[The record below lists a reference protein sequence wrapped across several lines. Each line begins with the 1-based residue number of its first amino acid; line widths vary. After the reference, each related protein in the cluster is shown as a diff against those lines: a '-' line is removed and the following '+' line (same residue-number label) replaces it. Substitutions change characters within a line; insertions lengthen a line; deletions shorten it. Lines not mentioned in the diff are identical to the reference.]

1 MSAPIVAHSGNS
13 GHGHHS
19 AADRESEDEHQK
31 QGRHLHPEE
40 LQEVILRGETHE
52 LKDPGRY
59 HYQKTDNDPSLGISR
74 DDGHG
79 LPRQSE
85 PKQTQITY
93 QYGSANEGQSHKMDA
108 RDDGKQ
114 PWRAA

>member
-1 MSAPIVAHSGNS
+1 MGARVIVSSGHS

-19 AADRESEDEHQK
+19 AADRKSEDEHQK

-52 LKDPGRY
+52 LKDPGGY
-59 HYQKTDNDPSLGISR
+59 HYQQTDNEPSLGVSR
-74 DDGHG
+74 NDDRG

-85 PKQTQITY
+85 PEQTQITY
-93 QYGSANEGQSHKMDA
+93 QYGSAN
-108 RDDGKQ
+108 
-114 PWRAA
+114 